1 MKAAYVVLQNLWNK
15 EYEVSLVTAAAVD
28 VRFNKLH
35 RRQGAVLTSGR
46 VCCRA
51 SGQRY
56 QGMRGN
62 QQPCR
67 W

>member
-35 RRQGAVLTSGR
+35 R
-46 VCCRA
+46 
-51 SGQRY
+51 
-56 QGMRGN
+56 
-62 QQPCR
+62 
-67 W
+67 